1 MSGSSQQPEN
11 SAQPVDTLLSTSA
24 KSRRRL
30 SHLRNLIRSAPFDVG
45 AVILL
50 WWVICAVFGSY
61 FEPYSPLTQNFL
73 AFNSAPTAAH
83 WFGTD
88 TLGRDVLS
96 RVIAGS
102 RNILVVAPL
111 ATLLGTVMGTA
122 IGLIQG
128 YFKGLVDDIIG
139 RMVEAVLAI
148 PTVILTFLFV
158 VAVGPS
164 TSTLVFVIGLVF
176 ALLIARTVRTAVLQE
191 RELDYIAASRLRGEG
206 ALHIMFVEI
215 LPNVLGPVFVE
226 FTIRLSYAI
235 FTVATLS
242 FLGFGIEPPTPSWGT
257 DIATSYTYLSAGYW
271 WETLF
276 PALAIAT
283 LVIGVNLVADSI
295 ETELIQ

>member
-1 MSGSSQQPEN
+1 MSGPVQQLEN
-11 SAQPVDTLLSTSA
+11 SAQPLRTSPGTSA
-24 KSRRRL
+24 ESRRRL
-30 SHLRNLIRSAPFDVG
+30 LHLRNLMRSVPFDVG
-45 AVILL
+45 AIILL
-50 WWVICAVFGSY
+50 WWVVCAVLGSY

-122 IGLIQG
+122 IGLVQG

-164 TSTLVFVIGLVF
+164 TATLVFVIGFVF

-206 ALHIMFVEI
+206 AFHIMFVEI

>member
-1 MSGSSQQPEN
+1 MSGSEHLDASPQPDRGLFGIPHA
-11 SAQPVDTLLSTSA
+11 S
-24 KSRRRL
+24 KRRTV
-30 SHLRNLIRSAPFDVG
+30 HLRNLLRSVPFDVG

-50 WWVICAVFGSY
+50 WWVICALFGSY
-61 FEPYSPLTQNFL
+61 FEPYSPLAQNFL
-73 AFNSAPTAAH
+73 AFNAAPSAAH

-102 RNILVVAPL
+102 RNILVIAPL
-111 ATLLGTVMGTA
+111 ATLLGTVLGTA

-128 YFKGLVDDIIG
+128 YFQGLVDDIIG
-139 RMVEAVLAI
+139 RVVEAVLAI

-164 TSTLVFVIGLVF
+164 TATLVFVIGFVF
-176 ALLIARTVRTAVLQE
+176 SLLIARTVRTAVLQE

-215 LPNVLGPVFVE
+215 LPNVLSPVFVE